1 MEYLQTIIGSTGE
14 IGKRLVKEL
23 QNYSDKIRLVSRNPL
38 KINDTDEL
46 FRADVLN
53 EKEISDALKDT
64 DVAYLLVGIRY
75 KASVWE
81 KEWLKIID
89 NVINSCSKNK
99 TKLVFLD
106 NVYMYGLV
114 NGWMTEETP
123 YNPCSRKGEVRA
135 KVAEKLMQEVKQGNL
150 KALIARSADF
160 YGPQAENTF
169 LHPLVFRKL
178 KNGKKATWFGNAKV
192 KHSFTFTPDIAKA
205 LAVLGNSDNAFN
217 QIWHLPTHRD
227 ALTGDDIINI
237 TAEYLNVEPEYS
249 VISKPAMRLAG
260 IFNSAAGESVEMMYQ
275 YENEYLFD
283 STKFEN
289 RFFKSVSYSDG
300 LKEITDS
307 YK

>member
-1 MEYLQTIIGSTGE
+1 M
-14 IGKRLVKEL
+14 
-23 QNYSDKIRLVSRNPL
+23 
-38 KINDTDEL
+38 
-46 FRADVLN
+46 
-53 EKEISDALKDT
+53 
-64 DVAYLLVGIRY
+64 LLICSLE
-75 KASVWE
+75 SVI
-81 KEWLKIID
+81 KHPYGKIID

-192 KHSFTFTPDIAKA
+192 KHSFTYTPDLSRA
-205 LAVLGNSDNAFN
+205 LALLGNTEDAYN
-217 QIWHLPTHRD
+217 QIWHLPTDRN
-227 ALTGDDIINI
+227 ALTGEEIIKI
-237 TAEYLNVEPEYS
+237 TAKYFGIEPEYS